1 MRAGRS
7 YFSGNEVLSAM
18 SSVDEKIVREY
29 FEQNGFLVRQLRKY
43 QVQSRKKRRDE
54 EVDLLVFNPAYSQRS
69 RRPDFMLFSSELR
82 YIHKAVVVVKGW
94 HSLRFT
100 PSMMRSSPEI
110 FRFLEKQVVK
120 QVSALFR
127 PPSEGVEED
136 DLLKVLVLPGLPTE
150 NPYREQSMDLLKEKG
165 VDGIISFRSMLLDI
179 LARVEINRNYQKSD
193 ILQVLRIMK
202 NYDLLN
208 DPQME
213 LFK

>member
-1 MRAGRS
+1 
-7 YFSGNEVLSAM
+7 M

-29 FEQNGFLVRQLRKY
+29 FEQNGFLVRQ
-43 QVQSRKKRRDE
+43 SRKKRRDE
-54 EVDLLVFNPAYSQRS
+54 EIDLMVFNPSYSQRS

-100 PSMMRSSPEI
+100 PSMLRSSPEI

-127 PPSEGVEED
+127 PASERVEED

-150 NPYREQSMDLLKEKG
+150 NPYREQSMELLKEKG

-208 DPQME
+208 DPQLE

>member
-1 MRAGRS
+1 
-7 YFSGNEVLSAM
+7 M
-18 SSVDEKIVREY
+18 SSVDENIVREY

-43 QVQSRKKRRDE
+43 RVQSRKKRRDE
-54 EVDLLVFNPAYSQRS
+54 EIDLLVFNPSYSPRS

-82 YIHKAVVVVKGW
+82 YIHRAVVVVKGW
-94 HSLRFT
+94 HTLRFT
-100 PSMMRSSPEI
+100 PSMLRSSPEI

-120 QVSALFR
+120 QISALFR
-127 PPSEGVEED
+127 SASKED
-136 DLLKVLVLPGLPTE
+136 EDELLKILVLPGLPTE
-150 NPYREQSMDLLKEKG
+150 NPYREQSMELLKEKG

-179 LARVEINRNYQKSD
+179 LARVEINQNYQKSD

-202 NYDLLN
+202 NYDLLS

>member
-1 MRAGRS
+1 
-7 YFSGNEVLSAM
+7 M
-18 SSVDEKIVREY
+18 SSVDENIVREY

-43 QVQSRKKRRDE
+43 RVQSRKKRRDE
-54 EVDLLVFNPAYSQRS
+54 EIDLLVFNPSYSPRS

-82 YIHKAVVVVKGW
+82 YIHRAVVVVKGW
-94 HSLRFT
+94 HTLRFT
-100 PSMMRSSPEI
+100 PSMLRSSPEI

-120 QVSALFR
+120 QISALFR
-127 PPSEGVEED
+127 SASKGDED
-136 DLLKVLVLPGLPTE
+136 DLLKILVLPGLPTE
-150 NPYREQSMDLLKEKG
+150 NPYREQSMELLKEKG

-179 LARVEINRNYQKSD
+179 LARVEINQNYQKSD

-202 NYDLLN
+202 NYDLLS

>member
-1 MRAGRS
+1 
-7 YFSGNEVLSAM
+7 M
-18 SSVDEKIVREY
+18 SSVDENIVREY

-43 QVQSRKKRRDE
+43 RVQSRKKRRDE
-54 EVDLLVFNPAYSQRS
+54 EIDLLVFNPSYSTPS

-94 HSLRFT
+94 HTLRFT
-100 PSMMRSSPEI
+100 PSMLRSSPEI

-120 QVSALFR
+120 QISALF
-127 PPSEGVEED
+127 SSASKGEED
-136 DLLKVLVLPGLPTE
+136 DLLKILVLPGLPTE
-150 NPYREQSMDLLKEKG
+150 NPYREQSMELLKEKG

-179 LARVEINRNYQKSD
+179 LARVEINQNYQKSD

-202 NYDLLN
+202 NYGLLR
-208 DPQME
+208 DPQLE